1 MDRDK
6 ISREMAQNILTA
18 QLPIDEKKGYAD
30 FIVDN
35 SGSLEETKRQVGE
48 VWQKLKKFQQE
59 RRKG

>member
-1 MDRDK
+1 
-6 ISREMAQNILTA
+6 MAQNILTA

-48 VWQKLKKFQQE
+48 VWQKLKKFQEE
-59 RRKG
+59 RRKA